1 MENSNEIYE
10 IPLLGVKL
18 GISIGN
24 IHSKGQI
31 GQGISIFIGNI
42 QWAQVREEEVSH
54 LTTID
59 EDPQLNAMEEGYTK
73 SCIKCSEAI
82 FRRHYHE

>member
-1 MENSNEIYE
+1 MDLYFHWKY
-10 IPLLGVKL
+10 PMG
-18 GISIGN
+18 
-24 IHSKGQI
+24 
-31 GQGISIFIGNI
+31 
-42 QWAQVREEEVSH
+42 QVREEEVSH